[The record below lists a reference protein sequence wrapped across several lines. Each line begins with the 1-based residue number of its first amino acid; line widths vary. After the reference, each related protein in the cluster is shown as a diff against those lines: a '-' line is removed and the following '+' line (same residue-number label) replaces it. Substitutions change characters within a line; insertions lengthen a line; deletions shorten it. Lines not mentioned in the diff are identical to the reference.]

1 MGNLRSVA
9 ARRRSPRRRR
19 KQLKGRMVKGVFCF
33 VLVLAFA
40 ALATSLPQYKLRR
53 NNQNEIL
60 PQLVGRNPSGSRL
73 VNSPLLQPVTA
84 TQSST
89 RAGFSASKCID
100 GDTTGPDSGFD
111 DRGDDMCHTNE
122 EPAPWI
128 ALDFGETVLVN
139 RVEIF
144 NRVACCGDRTEN
156 VDVHVA
162 DELPTSGSE
171 LFSVKHVT
179 PVSEDTDDHDDSEE
193 DDSEEND
200 CEEDEEE
207 GTLFGHFAGPA
218 TNGQHIIISGQ
229 REMFG
234 RYVIVQMKNGENSP
248 LNLKEVQAFTKI
260 WQIVS

>member
-1 MGNLRSVA
+1 MGNIRSVA

-33 VLVLAFA
+33 VLVLAFVAHAACCSAGVA
-40 ALATSLPQYKLRR
+40 ALPYR
-53 NNQNEIL
+53 
-60 PQLVGRNPSGSRL
+60 PG
-73 VNSPLLQPVTA
+73 VNSLLLQPVTA

-128 ALDFGETVLVN
+128 ALDFGKTVVVE

-156 VDVHVA
+156 VDVHVT

-171 LFSVKHVT
+171 LFSGTH
-179 PVSEDTDDHDDSEE
+179 TDDHDDSEGN
-193 DDSEEND
+193 DS
-200 CEEDEEE
+200 EEDEEE
-207 GTLFGHFAGPA
+207 GTLFDHFAGPA

-229 REMFG
+229 REMIG

-248 LNLKEVQAFTKI
+248 LNLKEVQA
-260 WQIVS
+260 

>member
-40 ALATSLPQYKLRR
+40 ALATSIPFR
-53 NNQNEIL
+53 
-60 PQLVGRNPSGSRL
+60 PG
-73 VNSPLLQPVTA
+73 VNSLLLQPVTA

-89 RAGFSASKCID
+89 RAGFSATKCID
-100 GDTTGPDSGFD
+100 RDTTGPDSGFD

-193 DDSEEND
+193 DD

-248 LNLKEVQAFTKI
+248 LNLKEVQAFGRSYRI
-260 WQIVS
+260 APPS

>member
-40 ALATSLPQYKLRR
+40 ALATSIPFW
-53 NNQNEIL
+53 
-60 PQLVGRNPSGSRL
+60 PG
-73 VNSPLLQPVTA
+73 VNSVLLQPVTA

-89 RAGFSASKCID
+89 RAGFSATKCID

-144 NRVACCGDRTEN
+144 NRVA
-156 VDVHVA
+156 
-162 DELPTSGSE
+162 
-171 LFSVKHVT
+171 SVET
-179 PVSEDTDDHDDSEE
+179 
-193 DDSEEND
+193 
-200 CEEDEEE
+200 
-207 GTLFGHFAGPA
+207 GL
-218 TNGQHIIISGQ
+218 
-229 REMFG
+229 
-234 RYVIVQMKNGENSP
+234 
-248 LNLKEVQAFTKI
+248 
-260 WQIVS
+260 

>member
-40 ALATSLPQYKLRR
+40 ALATSIPYR
-53 NNQNEIL
+53 
-60 PQLVGRNPSGSRL
+60 PG
-73 VNSPLLQPVTA
+73 VNSLLLQPVTA

>member
-1 MGNLRSVA
+1 M
-9 ARRRSPRRRR
+9 
-19 KQLKGRMVKGVFCF
+19 F
-33 VLVLAFA
+33 
-40 ALATSLPQYKLRR
+40 
-53 NNQNEIL
+53 
-60 PQLVGRNPSGSRL
+60 
-73 VNSPLLQPVTA
+73 
-84 TQSST
+84 
-89 RAGFSASKCID
+89 
-100 GDTTGPDSGFD
+100 
-111 DRGDDMCHTNE
+111 E

-128 ALDFGETVLVN
+128 ALDFGKTVVVE

-156 VDVHVA
+156 VDVHVT

-171 LFSVKHVT
+171 LFSGTH
-179 PVSEDTDDHDDSEE
+179 TDDHDDSEE
-193 DDSEEND
+193 DDSEED
-200 CEEDEEE
+200 DSEEDDSEEDDSEEDEED

>member
-1 MGNLRSVA
+1 MGNILSVA

-19 KQLKGRMVKGVFCF
+19 KQLEGRMVKGVFCF
-33 VLVLAFA
+33 VLVLAFVALAACCSAGVA
-40 ALATSLPQYKLRR
+40 ALPYR
-53 NNQNEIL
+53 
-60 PQLVGRNPSGSRL
+60 PG
-73 VNSPLLQPVTA
+73 VNSLLLQPVTA

-111 DRGDDMCHTNE
+111 DRGDDMFHTND
-122 EPAPWI
+122 EPAPWFAI
-128 ALDFGETVLVN
+128 DFGKTVVVN

-260 WQIVS
+260 WQSVS

>member
-1 MGNLRSVA
+1 MGIIRSVS

-19 KQLKGRMVKGVFCF
+19 NQLKGRMVKGVFCF

-40 ALATSLPQYKLRR
+40 ALATSIPFW
-53 NNQNEIL
+53 
-60 PQLVGRNPSGSRL
+60 PG
-73 VNSPLLQPVTA
+73 VNSVLLQPVAA

-171 LFSVKHVT
+171 LFSGTH
-179 PVSEDTDDHDDSEE
+179 TDDHDDSEG
-193 DDSEEND
+193 DDSEEDDFEEND
-200 CEEDEEE
+200 SEEDEED
-207 GTLFGHFAGPA
+207 GTLFGYFAGPA
-218 TNGQHIIISGQ
+218 
-229 REMFG
+229 
-234 RYVIVQMKNGENSP
+234 
-248 LNLKEVQAFTKI
+248 
-260 WQIVS
+260 

>member
-1 MGNLRSVA
+1 
-9 ARRRSPRRRR
+9 
-19 KQLKGRMVKGVFCF
+19 MVKGVFCF

-40 ALATSLPQYKLRR
+40 ALATSLPQF
-53 NNQNEIL
+53 IL
-60 PQLVGRNPSGSRL
+60 SPQLVGRNPSGSRL

-122 EPAPWI
+122 ETAPWI
-128 ALDFGETVLVN
+128 ALDFGKTVLVN

-156 VDVHVA
+156 VDVHVT

-171 LFSVKHVT
+171 LFSGTH
-179 PVSEDTDDHDDSEE
+179 TDDHDDSEE
-193 DDSEEND
+193 DDSEEDNSEEDDSKEND
-200 CEEDEEE
+200 SEEDEEDS
-207 GTLFGHFAGPA
+207 TLFGHFAGP
-218 TNGQHIIISGQ
+218 
-229 REMFG
+229 
-234 RYVIVQMKNGENSP
+234 
-248 LNLKEVQAFTKI
+248 
-260 WQIVS
+260 

>member
-1 MGNLRSVA
+1 MGNIRSVA

-33 VLVLAFA
+33 VLVLAFVAHAACCSAGVA
-40 ALATSLPQYKLRR
+40 ALPYR
-53 NNQNEIL
+53 
-60 PQLVGRNPSGSRL
+60 PG
-73 VNSPLLQPVTA
+73 VNSVLLQPVTA

-111 DRGDDMCHTNE
+111 DRSYDMCHTNE
-122 EPAPWI
+122 EPAPWFAI
-128 ALDFGETVLVN
+128 DFGKTVVVE

-156 VDVHVA
+156 VDVYVT

-171 LFSVKHVT
+171 LFSGTH
-179 PVSEDTDDHDDSEE
+179 SDDHDDSEE
-193 DDSEEND
+193 DDSEEDNS
-200 CEEDEEE
+200 EEDNSEEDDSKE
-207 GTLFGHFAGPA
+207 NDSEENEEDSTLFGHFAGPA

-229 REMFG
+229 REMVG
-234 RYVIVQMKNGENSP
+234 RYVIVQMNNGENSP
-248 LNLKEVQAFTKI
+248 LNLKEVQAFGR
-260 WQIVS
+260 SYRFAPPS

>member
-1 MGNLRSVA
+1 MGNIRSVA

-19 KQLKGRMVKGVFCF
+19 KQSKGRMVKGVFCF

-40 ALATSLPQYKLRR
+40 AHAACCSAGVAALPYR
-53 NNQNEIL
+53 
-60 PQLVGRNPSGSRL
+60 PG
-73 VNSPLLQPVTA
+73 VNSLLLQPVTA

-111 DRGDDMCHTNE
+111 DRGDDLCHTNE

-128 ALDFGETVLVN
+128 ALDFGKTVLVN

-171 LFSVKHVT
+171 LFSVKHAT